1 MIDLYYITNDKFS
14 NILNLNTNN
23 AFEFDHILLK
33 FFEYASSH
41 NLTEI
46 SPDHN
51 IYILNNELEAI
62 FSNYDNPN
70 LINKLNIQINS
81 LKNELHF
88 LNNVSTHPIY
98 DSKLDFSQIEN
109 LKINLESK
117 NNLLDRLTNL
127 KFIDIEDKDHLVNYL
142 LENKYITLK
151 QI

>member
-1 MIDLYYITNDKFS
+1 MIDLYYITNNKFS
-14 NILNLNTNN
+14 KILNLNVSNLYELN
-23 AFEFDHILLK
+23 HILLK

-51 IYILNNELEAI
+51 IYILNEDLESI
-62 FSNYDNPN
+62 FINYDNSN

-98 DSKLDFSQIEN
+98 DSKLESSQIEN

-117 NNLLDRLTNL
+117 NILLNRLTNI
-127 KFIDIEDKDHLVNYL
+127 KFIDIENNDYLVNYL
-142 LENKYITLK
+142 LENRYLSLK

>member
-1 MIDLYYITNDKFS
+1 MIDLYYIIDNNFS
-14 NILNLNTNN
+14 KILNLNLLNLYQL
-23 AFEFDHILLK
+23 DIILLN

-51 IYILNNELEAI
+51 IYKLNEELESI
-62 FSNYDNPN
+62 FINYDNSK
-70 LINKLNIQINS
+70 LINKLNNQISS
-81 LKNELHF
+81 LKNELNF

-98 DSKLDFSQIEN
+98 NSKLDSSQIEN

-117 NNLLDRLTNL
+117 NILLNRLTNI
-127 KFIDIEDKDHLVNYL
+127 KFIDIENKDYLVNYL
-142 LENKYITLK
+142 LENKYLSLK